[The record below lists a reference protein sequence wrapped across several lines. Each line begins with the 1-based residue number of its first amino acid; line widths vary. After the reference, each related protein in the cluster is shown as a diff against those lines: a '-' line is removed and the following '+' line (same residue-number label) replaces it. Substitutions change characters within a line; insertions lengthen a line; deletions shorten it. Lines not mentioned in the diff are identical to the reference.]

1 MNGDKVVERDKILQV
16 MEKYRDY
23 FKEWNA
29 DVAFGTNKSNIFYV
43 LAPRNEF
50 ETFLFFQTA
59 DQLERIILG
68 TIAENVEIIMEA
80 GIEEISIG
88 FSADKMDGEY
98 GKSIEHYLPGLVH
111 KLFFRYFR
119 ADIFQRV
126 KCYPHHILPFLSGL
140 ADTEKCVKS
149 FKETGGMELLI
160 I

>member
-1 MNGDKVVERDKILQV
+1 

-29 DVAFGTNKSNIFYV
+29 DVAFDTNKSNIFYV

-50 ETFLFFQTA
+50 EAFLFFQTA
-59 DQLERIILG
+59 EQLERIILG

-98 GKSIEHYLPGLVH
+98 GN
-111 KLFFRYFR
+111 
-119 ADIFQRV
+119 
-126 KCYPHHILPFLSGL
+126 SG
-140 ADTEKCVKS
+140 
-149 FKETGGMELLI
+149 
-160 I
+160 